1 LVSAKREQK
10 GLSGSRKA
18 LNRVGTIKHNQIMK
32 KLILFAAMAIAIQTT
47 QAQWLGSVVT
57 TGTTYRSG
65 SVGIGTTT
73 VTAGAKL
80 QVTDGILTVTGN
92 NTYGGPQITLGPAPS
107 NSNIWGMEC
116 TPNGLNFWRPGS
128 GQPNP
133 GNYFLYLKHSNG
145 NVGIKTD
152 NPTAGLTVNSNV
164 LIGNPATIGLPAGY
178 KLYVETGILTEKVK
192 VAVETTGNWS
202 DYVFDKNYKMLSLP
216 EVEAY
221 VNEHKHL
228 PGVPSAQEM
237 VTNGLDVASMD
248 AKLLE
253 KIEELT
259 LYVIRLEK
267 EVKDLKQKK

>member
-1 LVSAKREQK
+1 
-10 GLSGSRKA
+10 
-18 LNRVGTIKHNQIMK
+18 
-32 KLILFAAMAIAIQTT
+32 MAIAIQTT